1 MASYRINY
9 DTVVSQANDIK
20 NLSSDLDREIINL
33 ENLLTRIKREWCG
46 PASDAFQDQLYT
58 LIVDMKTTKT
68 SMSNI
73 SSTIKNVAKQ
83 IQQED
88 EKANFSTL

>member
-1 MASYRINY
+1 M
-9 DTVVSQANDIK
+9 VVAQANDIK
-20 NLSSDLDREIINL
+20 DLSSDLDREILNL
-33 ENLLTRIKREWCG
+33 ENLLARIKREWCG
-46 PASDAFQDQLYT
+46 PASDAFQDQLYM
-58 LIVDMKTTKT
+58 LIVDMKTTKS

-88 EKANFSTL
+88 ENANFSNI